1 MKRKF
6 NLRKS
11 NWITKIFAIIFP
23 TIILTGCPAMYGSP
37 YASYTTSGCVTTER
51 GRPLEGIK
59 VSVSDHSY
67 TDSLGQKELYF
78 AGYAITDGN
87 GEYVIDFNSDF
98 MVDMI
103 VIAED
108 IDGEEG
114 GGEYQND
121 TIIVERVFEY
131 KGGGYAFYGGHADI
145 PDINF
150 KLKKK

>member
-1 MKRKF
+1 MKRTLI
-6 NLRKS
+6 LRKS
-11 NWITKIFAIIFP
+11 NWIMKIFALIFP

-37 YASYTTSGCVTTER
+37 YASYTTSGSVTTER
-51 GRPLEGIK
+51 GRALEGIK

-78 AGYAITDGN
+78 AGYAITDSN
-87 GEYVIDFNSDF
+87 GKYVIDFNSDF

-108 IDGEEG
+108 IDGEAG
-114 GGEYQND
+114 GGEYQSD
-121 TIIVERVFEY
+121 TVIVEKVFNY
-131 KGGGYAFYGGHADI
+131 WGGGSGLYGGHTDI

>member
-1 MKRKF
+1 MCNNRK
-6 NLRKS
+6 
-11 NWITKIFAIIFP
+11 
-23 TIILTGCPAMYGSP
+23 
-37 YASYTTSGCVTTER
+37 

-78 AGYAITDGN
+78 AGYAITDSHGK
-87 GEYVIDFNSDF
+87 YVIDFTSDF